1 MFCPGL
7 VVLQGD
13 YAGIDPINKFSVISY
28 PADAA
33 AARLPA
39 DPSGPPPPSGP
50 HALHRALRAEGRSE
64 EDESRDGPGG
74 PEQEIWQGRRA
85 LPPLWPI

>member
-50 HALHRALRAEGRSE
+50 HALHRALRAEGRLE
-64 EDESRDGPGG
+64 EDESGDGP
-74 PEQEIWQGRRA
+74 
-85 LPPLWPI
+85 